1 MIISAETVSSLVSA
15 VQVEMEAADQASHD
29 DLQASLS
36 NWLTVLHPNHYLIIG
51 IKMKLLASFHL
62 IITNHHPTRDSIIH
76 TLQLAEVIDK
86 VFEVLDPGLTILKGR
101 MLKYINRPKLMLAN
115 MDLEVKI
122 CNLFIKIY
130 SS

>member
-36 NWLTVLHPNHYLIIG
+36 NWLTVLHPNHYLIME
-51 IKMKLLASFHL
+51 IKMKLLASLHL
-62 IITNHHPTRDSIIH
+62 LITNPHPTRDSIIH
-76 TLQLAEVIDK
+76 TLQLAEEIAK

-122 CNLFIKIY
+122 
-130 SS
+130 